1 MAGNNANCFA
11 WEGMK
16 GMGKGLKVG
25 LRLRLLAAAVAA
37 CALACACVLGACA
50 ATGAGGSGG
59 SGVLHVGVRADVVG
73 FSSYNDHT
81 GKYYGAEVDIA
92 EELAK
97 RLGYASVDYTAVTP
111 DSREDALQSGQV
123 DCLIACYSVS
133 DTRSQSFDFSPE
145 YYTDSII
152 LVAQDSS
159 LIGGIDDL
167 QGCTFGTMSGANTA
181 SQLAQHLTEVGF
193 SDGRELAVS
202 TDGRDIGYDTWHLK
216 TYASYRALSD
226 ALESGEVDVM
236 ACDGAIAKTYL
247 NSERVILPGFSIDP
261 QRYAVATQ
269 KGSALSA
276 KVSDALQQ
284 MIDDGTV
291 AGIIDTWD

>member
-1 MAGNNANCFA
+1 MRNNLKAGQRA
-11 WEGMK
+11 
-16 GMGKGLKVG
+16 
-25 LRLRLLAAAVAA
+25 RLLAVAAAA
-37 CALACACVLGACA
+37 CALVCACVLAGCA
-50 ATGAGGSGG
+50 AGSAGGSGG
-59 SGVLHVGVRADVVG
+59 SGTLKVGVRADVVG
-73 FSSYNDHT
+73 FSSYNQNT

-97 RLGYASVDYTAVTP
+97 RLGYADAEYTAVTP
-111 DSREDALQSGQV
+111 DNRKDTLQSGAV

-133 DTRSQSFDFSPE
+133 DTRKQNFDFSPA
-145 YYTDSII
+145 YYEDSII

-159 LIGGIDDL
+159 LISGIDDL
-167 QGCTFGTMSGANTA
+167 KGCTFGTMSGANTA
-181 SQLAQHLTEVGF
+181 PQLAQHLTEAGF
-193 SDGRELAVS
+193 TNGQELAAS
-202 TDGRDIGYDTWHLK
+202 TDGCDTEYDTWHLK
-216 TYASYRALSD
+216 MYPSYQALSD

-269 KGSALSA
+269 KDSALSA
-276 KVSDALQQ
+276 KVADAMQQ

-291 AGIIDTWD
+291 AALVDKWD